1 MLDPQEGD
9 EEEIPTY
16 PETLTVQR
24 RWIPPSLENVLRM
37 ALARVPMLGP
47 GATTAYTGHL
57 GFFWTESKRLLGSRF
72 ISKMQ
77 WVKYRS

>member
-1 MLDPQEGD
+1 MLAPQEGD

-47 GATTAYTGHL
+47 GQQLPTQD
-57 GFFWTESKRLLGSRF
+57 
-72 ISKMQ
+72 ISDSFVQNPKDF
-77 WVKYRS
+77 